1 MREPA
6 DAETSV
12 CLAFWVA
19 IVGHTAAG
27 QILLSCVSQSP
38 AVLGTSHICL
48 GLGASVQTFLFIL
61 IFEPS
66 SA

>member
-1 MREPA
+1 M
-6 DAETSV
+6 

-19 IVGHTAAG
+19 RVGHTAAG
-27 QILLSCVSQSP
+27 QILFSCVSQAP
-38 AVLGTSHICL
+38 AVLGTSHVCL

-66 SA
+66 LA